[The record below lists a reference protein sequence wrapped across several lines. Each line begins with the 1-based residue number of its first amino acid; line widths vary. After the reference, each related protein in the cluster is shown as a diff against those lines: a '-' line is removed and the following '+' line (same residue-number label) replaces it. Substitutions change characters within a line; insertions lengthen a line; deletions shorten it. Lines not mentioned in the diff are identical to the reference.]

1 MANRRKVRSDGSDA
15 ETVATTPAQQFQLGY
30 QQIIDLTNAVLLVPP
45 TGATFAVIQAEAAPV
60 RWRDDG
66 VAPTAAIGMRLPQNS
81 ELRLDAVLVGVRFI
95 QEAAGAKLNISYY
108 G

>member
-1 MANRRKVRSDGSDA
+1 MANRRKIRSDGSDA
-15 ETVATTPAQQFQLGY
+15 MTVATTPAQQFQLGY
-30 QQIIDLTNAVLLVPP
+30 QQITDLTNAVLLVPP
-45 TGATFAVIQAEAAPV
+45 EGACFAVIQAEGAPV

-81 ELRLDAVLVGVRFI
+81 ELRLDALLTTVRVI
-95 QEAAGAKLNISYY
+95 QEASGAKLNISYY

>member
-1 MANRRKVRSDGSDA
+1 MANRRKIRSDGSDA
-15 ETVATTPAQQFQLGY
+15 ETVATLPAQQFPLGY
-30 QQIIDLTNAVLLVPP
+30 QQITDLTAAVLLAPP
-45 TGATFAVIQAEAAPV
+45 PGATFAVIQAEGAPV

-81 ELRLDAVLVGVRFI
+81 ELRLDALLTTVRCI